1 MRHDEGR
8 ILAVQRELHN
18 ADMPTAVLRA
28 DGHAECPEVA
38 PACSPNAYQRRPDWH
53 VNAIGSDKPPYRKLA
68 TRKSLGGC
76 MSVPAIIVFFPSQF
90 VPFIRAGCVSADR
103 PTCFFLS

>member
-1 MRHDEGR
+1 MTRGEYLLCNGTF
-8 ILAVQRELHN
+8 I
-18 ADMPTAVLRA
+18 MPTCRRLYCARMA
-28 DGHAECPEVA
+28 GHSECPEVA
-38 PACSPNAYQRRPDWH
+38 PACSPNAYQRRPDRH

-76 MSVPAIIVFFPSQF
+76 MSVPAVIVFFPSQF
-90 VPFIRAGCVSADR
+90 VPFTHAGCVSADR